1 MSSPALGRL
10 WGSCG
15 GGRGLTRKARWA
27 RGRFRLLLA
36 LGAFGLGSAAWGQS
50 GLVVTYVVT
59 FEGNWTTASTPGG
72 VVGGAHFTTWIGGI
86 HDAGVSF
93 WRSGE
98 TASPGI
104 EAMAETGATGGLRA
118 EIVASPHA
126 VAVIRQPVAGG
137 GTGGATFR
145 VEVTASHPLVTLTS
159 MIGPSPDWFVGISGL
174 SLLDDRQA
182 WYGEQRV
189 DLFPYDAGT
198 EDGTEF
204 SLSNPDTRP
213 RGVIAGIRGTGKFSA
228 EPMARLRFVLRL
240 GRVTGVTVTADE
252 GGLAVSWDAVPGADG
267 YRVQWRSGAEE
278 FDATRE
284 HVVAGGNVTGRVIAG
299 LPPGIEYSVRVVA
312 TRGDVTGPPSEVATG
327 TPSDDDTEAPADGP
341 LREIFSGGD
350 RASVDLPMLF
360 GRRDAATYGAA
371 SSAPGLVAVAL
382 DGQRLVLM
390 SARDASAGVATI
402 TVTATDAEGR
412 TAATSFCVRVTA
424 RPPGVLRGWRG
435 VLFRE
440 GDGTDP

>member
-1 MSSPALGRL
+1 MLLAVGALGV
-10 WGSCG
+10 G
-15 GGRGLTRKARWA
+15 GG
-27 RGRFRLLLA
+27 
-36 LGAFGLGSAAWGQS
+36 AWGQS
-50 GLVVTYVVT
+50 GPAVTYVVT

-72 VVGGAHFTTWIGGI
+72 VVGGAHFTTLIGGL

-98 TASPGI
+98 MASPGI
-104 EAMAETGATGGLRA
+104 EAMAETGAIGGLRA

-126 VAVIRQPVAGG
+126 DAVIQQRVSGG

-145 VEVTASHPLVTLTS
+145 IEVTGSHPLVTLTS
-159 MIGPSPDWFVGISGL
+159 MIGPSPDWFVGVSGL
-174 SLLDDRQA
+174 SLLDDERT
-182 WYGEQRV
+182 WYAERRV

-213 RGVIAGIRGTGKFSA
+213 RGVITGIRGTGKFSE

-240 GRVTGVTVTADE
+240 GQVTGVSVSAGE
-252 GGLAVSWDAVPGADG
+252 GRLAVSWDAVPGADG
-267 YRVQWRSGAEE
+267 YRVQWRSGMEQ

-284 HVVAGGNVTGRVIAG
+284 HVVAGATVTDRVIAG
-299 LPPGIEYSVRVVA
+299 LQPGIEYFVRVVA
-312 TRGDVTGPPSEVATG
+312 TRNGSAGPPSEVATG
-327 TPSDDDTEAPADGP
+327 TPADGVAEAAP
-341 LREIFSGGD
+341 REIFAGGD
-350 RASVDLPMLF
+350 RTSVELSMLF
-360 GRRDAATYGAA
+360 GGRGAVSYGAT
-371 SSAPGLVAVAL
+371 SSAPELVAVTL
-382 DGQRLVLM
+382 DGQRLVLT
-390 SARDASAGVATI
+390 SASDSSEGVATI
-402 TVTATDAEGR
+402 TVTATDADGR
-412 TAATSFCVRVTA
+412 TAATSFRVRVTA

>member
-1 MSSPALGRL
+1 MLLAVGALGV
-10 WGSCG
+10 G
-15 GGRGLTRKARWA
+15 GG
-27 RGRFRLLLA
+27 
-36 LGAFGLGSAAWGQS
+36 AWGQS
-50 GLVVTYVVT
+50 GPAVTYVVT

-72 VVGGAHFTTWIGGI
+72 VVGGAHFTTLIGGL

-98 TASPGI
+98 MASPGI
-104 EAMAETGATGGLRA
+104 EAMAETGAIGGLRA

-126 VAVIRQPVAGG
+126 DAVIQQRVSGG

-145 VEVTASHPLVTLTS
+145 IEVTGSHPLVTLTS

-174 SLLDDRQA
+174 SLLDDERT
-182 WYGEQRV
+182 WYAERRV

-213 RGVIAGIRGTGKFSA
+213 RGVITGIRGTGKFSE

-240 GRVTGVTVTADE
+240 GQVTGVSVSAGE
-252 GGLAVSWDAVPGADG
+252 GRLAVSWDAVPGADG
-267 YRVQWRSGAEE
+267 YRVQWRSGMEQ

-284 HVVAGGNVTGRVIAG
+284 HVVAGATVTDRVIAG
-299 LPPGIEYSVRVVA
+299 LQPGIEYFVRVVA
-312 TRGDVTGPPSEVATG
+312 TRNGSAGPPSEVATG
-327 TPSDDDTEAPADGP
+327 TPADGVAEAAP
-341 LREIFSGGD
+341 REIFAGGD
-350 RASVDLPMLF
+350 RTSVELSMLF
-360 GRRDAATYGAA
+360 GGRGAVSYGAT
-371 SSAPGLVAVAL
+371 SSAPELVAVTL
-382 DGQRLVLM
+382 DGQRLVLT
-390 SARDASAGVATI
+390 SASDSSEGVATI

-412 TAATSFCVRVTA
+412 TAATSFPVRVTA